1 MRVQIK
7 SDSAEME
14 KKLEALVK
22 KQTMFAASVALT
34 RTATEVRDN
43 YVLPKYR
50 RTFDSKNKPFE
61 KIVNHVSASD
71 ARYAKKTG
79 VAVAAIKRRDG
90 PMVRGTLNLRKYYAS
105 KGKSGKGPST
115 TDFMKLHV
123 SGGVKRP
130 KGQKLAVPLSGSK
143 VTRRKA
149 GAKAGAVTKTFEP
162 KNIIESGKGFI
173 LGKKGSGKSYIAR
186 RMARGGVQVLYSLQ
200 SSVKIAPVYD
210 PTQVARR
217 GAKARFPAQYRKAF
231 FKALKT
237 ARLR

>member
-1 MRVQIK
+1 MKVQIK

-14 KKLEALVK
+14 KKLEALAK
-22 KQTMFAASVALT
+22 KQTMFAAAMALT
-34 RTATEVRDN
+34 KTAVEVRDN
-43 YVLPKYR
+43 YVVPKYR
-50 RTFDSKNKPFE
+50 KTFTARNKAFE
-61 KIVNHVSASD
+61 KIVHSVSAAD

-79 VAVAAIKRRDG
+79 RAVAAIKRRDA
-90 PMVRGTLNLRKYYAS
+90 PMVQGTSKRKERG
-105 KGKSGKGPST
+105 GKGPST

-162 KNIIESGKGFI
+162 KTIIESGKGFI

-186 RMARGGVQVLYSLQ
+186 RMARGGVQVLYSLKDN
-200 SSVKIAPVYD
+200 VKIQPSYN
-210 PTQVARR
+210 PFRVAQR
-217 GAKARFPAQYRKAF
+217 GARARYPIQFRRAF
-231 FKALKT
+231 IKALKT